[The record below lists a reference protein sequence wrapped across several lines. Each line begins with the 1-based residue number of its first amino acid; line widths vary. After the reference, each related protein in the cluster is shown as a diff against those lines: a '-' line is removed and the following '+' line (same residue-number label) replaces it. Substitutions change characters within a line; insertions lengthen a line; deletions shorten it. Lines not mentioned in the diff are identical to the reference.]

1 MEHDKVVVKS
11 TPDEDEDHEPEDL
24 ASGKLADKIPGKD
37 TSDTAGAGV
46 LGTLGCWLGLGC
58 HALPWAAWLTVFCL
72 APWISTRRTARVP
85 RWKTWRMTMMML

>member
-37 TSDTAGAGV
+37 TWDTAGAGV
-46 LGTLGCWLGLGC
+46 LGTGCWLGLGC
-58 HALPWAAWLTVFCL
+58 HALPCWLRGCQEDSKGASMEDVEDDDDDAL
-72 APWISTRRTARVP
+72 KALWRVQ
-85 RWKTWRMTMMML
+85 K